1 MKGNQKSMKE
11 SKHIG
16 KASISI
22 VCVVLGILL
31 ALQFKSVKENS
42 AVDDLNTTRVQT
54 LQELLDDMREAN
66 DRLEEQNKELQKEI
80 QTYRVAAA
88 DSDGENKQALL
99 DENAQLQMAAGMT
112 DVVGP
117 GIEVVLADS
126 TAANTSGNE
135 ANYLIHDS
143 DILSVVNE
151 LRDAGAEALS
161 LNDNRIL
168 ATTEI
173 RCSGSVVTVNG
184 RRTSAPFVIDA
195 IGDTETMFNAL
206 MMRNGVVDVLRQW
219 SIQVEV
225 TEVDD
230 MLIKAYD
237 GTMEYRYA
245 QALTDDDTLA
255 DEETEAS

>member
-1 MKGNQKSMKE
+1 MKE

-16 KASISI
+16 KVSISV
-22 VCVVLGILL
+22 VCVILGILL
-31 ALQFKSVKENS
+31 ALQFKSVKENA
-42 AVDDLNTTRVQT
+42 AVDNLNTTRVQT
-54 LQELLDDMREAN
+54 LQELLDEAREVN
-66 DRLEEQNKELQKEI
+66 GRLEEQNKELHRELQS
-80 QTYRVAAA
+80 YRIAAA
-88 DSDGENKQALL
+88 DSDGENNRALL

-117 GIEVVLADS
+117 GIEVVLEDS
-126 TAANTSGNE
+126 TAANTTGNE
-135 ANYLIHDS
+135 ADYLIHDS

-161 LNDNRIL
+161 LNGHRIL

-184 RRTSAPFVIDA
+184 RRTGAPFVIDA
-195 IGDTETMFNAL
+195 IGDTDTMFNAL

-225 TEVDD
+225 TEVDEL
-230 MLIKAYD
+230 LIRAYD
-237 GTMEYRYA
+237 GTLEYRYA
-245 QALTDDDTLA
+245 QTLTDETLT

>member
-1 MKGNQKSMKE
+1 MKE
-11 SKHIG
+11 SRHIG
-16 KASISI
+16 KVSISV

-31 ALQFKSVKENS
+31 AMQFKSVRQNS
-42 AVDDLNTTRVQT
+42 VVDNLNTTRVQT
-54 LQELLDDMREAN
+54 LQELLDDEREEN
-66 DRLEEQNKELQKEI
+66 TRLQAQLKESEAEVQA
-80 QTYRVAAA
+80 YREAAA
-88 DSDGENKQALL
+88 DSGAENNQAML
-99 DENAQLQMAAGMT
+99 DELAFYRKAAGMT

-117 GIEVVLADS
+117 GVEVVLNDS

-135 ANYLIHDS
+135 NNYLIHDS

-161 LNDNRIL
+161 LNGHRIL

-195 IGDTETMFNAL
+195 IGDQETMFNAL
-206 MMRNGVVDVLRQW
+206 MMRNGVVDVLKQW

-225 TEVDD
+225 TEVDEL
-230 MLIKAYD
+230 LIKAYD
-237 GTMEYRYA
+237 GTIEYRYA
-245 QALTDDDTLA
+245 QTMTDDTPMDG
-255 DEETEAS
+255 ETEAG

>member
-1 MKGNQKSMKE
+1 MKTKVKE

-16 KASISI
+16 KLSISI

-42 AVDDLNTTRVQT
+42 AVDSLNTTRVQT
-54 LQELLDDMREAN
+54 LQELLNEEKLATS
-66 DRLEEQNKELQKEI
+66 RLEEQNKELQKEL
-80 QTYRVAAA
+80 QAYREAAA
-88 DSDGENKQALL
+88 DDETENKQVLL
-99 DENAQLQMAAGMT
+99 DENAQLQKAAGMT

-117 GIEVVLADS
+117 GVEVVLSDS
-126 TAANTSGNE
+126 TAANSSGSE
-135 ANYLIHDS
+135 ADYLIHDS

-161 LNDNRIL
+161 LNGNRIL

-184 RRTSAPFVIDA
+184 RRASAPFVIDA
-195 IGDTETMFNAL
+195 IGDTDTMYNAL
-206 MMRNGVVDVLRQW
+206 MMRGGVVDVLKQW

-225 TEVDD
+225 TEVDEL
-230 MLIKAYD
+230 LIKAYD
-237 GTMEYRYA
+237 GTLEYRYA
-245 QALTDDDTLA
+245 QTLKDDDALSGG
-255 DEETEAS
+255 ETEAG